1 MNPDKQE
8 KLSKQG
14 WKVGTV
20 AEFLQL
26 TSAEATCV
34 ELKLA
39 PLGRQLEQC
48 RQQPQL
54 TSNLN
59 FEGLVGCAG

>member
-1 MNPDKQE
+1 MNQDKRE

-26 TSAEATCV
+26 TSAEVVHLEA
-34 ELKLA
+34 KLA
-39 PLGRQLEQC
+39 RGQQSKQC
-48 RQQPQL
+48 RPQQQL
-54 TSNLN
+54 TSNPNIESLAYM
-59 FEGLVGCAG
+59 G